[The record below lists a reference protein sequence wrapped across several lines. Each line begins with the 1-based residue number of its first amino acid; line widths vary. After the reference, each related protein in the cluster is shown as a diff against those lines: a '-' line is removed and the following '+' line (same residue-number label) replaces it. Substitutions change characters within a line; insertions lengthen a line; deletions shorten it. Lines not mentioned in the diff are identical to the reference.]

1 MTAHRT
7 TWIAALAKLVT
18 PLDPERAA
26 VAMTEYLPFLRDLPD
41 AAFTWAS
48 LHHVAMHPRRLMV
61 PDLSEILRPLT
72 DHWRRNRPHRDALPV
87 PAAHAETAPAEARC
101 TPEKP
106 LAEYAAHLAKKFGY
120 RMKGFELAAPTSA
133 EPSPKPPIPASFL
146 PAESLAAARAA
157 NPIVQAARAA
167 AAKES
172 TQ

>member
-1 MTAHRT
+1 MIDVRDE
-7 TWIAALAKLVT
+7 WVMMLAKLIAPTDPVKALDALLAFL
-18 PLDPERAA
+18 PLLEDI
-26 VAMTEYLPFLRDLPD
+26 PD
-41 AAFTWAS
+41 AAFTRAS
-48 LHHVAMHPRRLMV
+48 LEAVAMAPRRLWL
-61 PDLSEILRPLT
+61 PDFREVKGPLLT
-72 DHWRRNRPHRDALPV
+72 WWRSNRPSPPSLLP